1 MENVKIVGCGYARA
15 SSKIENE
22 ALKKAVDTSDEWI
35 QTRTGIASRYI
46 SETEN
51 TSDLAIRAA
60 QKAIHNAQIN
70 TSQISMI
77 IVATCTPDN
86 VTPSVACIVQEALG
100 LNDKPV
106 MAFDINAACS
116 GFLFALQCA
125 ASMLQKG
132 YALVIG
138 AETLS
143 KILDWSD
150 RNTCV
155 LFGDGAGAVL
165 IQRTQDGSTMDFYAR
180 SKGDKEYALYCA
192 GRSLQPD
199 LENVAQDKP
208 YLSMNGREVFRF
220 AIQAMPDA
228 IYGVLQGQPVEEMD
242 LMIPHQANIRILE
255 YVSKKMKFPMEK
267 MFVNLD
273 QFGNTSAASVP
284 IALAQAWEEHKI
296 KENMDLVL
304 VGFGAGFTWAAC
316 KIHIE
321 GGKHQ

>member
-15 SSKIENE
+15 FSKIENE

-60 QKAIHNAQIN
+60 QKAIQNAQIN

-138 AETLS
+138 AEILS

-165 IQRTQDGSTMDFYAR
+165 IQRAQDGSTMDFYAR
-180 SKGDKEYALYCA
+180 SKGDKEHALYCA

-220 AIQAMPDA
+220 AIQA
-228 IYGVLQGQPVEEMD
+228 LS
-242 LMIPHQANIRILE
+242 L
-255 YVSKKMKFPMEK
+255 
-267 MFVNLD
+267 
-273 QFGNTSAASVP
+273 
-284 IALAQAWEEHKI
+284 
-296 KENMDLVL
+296 
-304 VGFGAGFTWAAC
+304 
-316 KIHIE
+316 IHI
-321 GGKHQ
+321 

>member
-1 MENVKIVGCGYARA
+1 MWLA
-15 SSKIENE
+15 SVSVIENE

-60 QKAIHNAQIN
+60 QKAIQSGQIDG
-70 TSQISMI
+70 SQISMI

-155 LFGDGAGAVL
+155 LFGDGAGADRVGGEGRGVPL
-165 IQRTQDGSTMDFYAR
+165 HHRRQGFAERALGTDDTGDAGHPLPASGRGVPLSHRRAVSDAR
-180 SKGDKEYALYCA
+180 AAL
-192 GRSLQPD
+192 LPD
-199 LENVAQDKP
+199 RGP
-208 YLSMNGREVFRF
+208 
-220 AIQAMPDA
+220 
-228 IYGVLQGQPVEEMD
+228 
-242 LMIPHQANIRILE
+242 
-255 YVSKKMKFPMEK
+255 
-267 MFVNLD
+267 
-273 QFGNTSAASVP
+273 
-284 IALAQAWEEHKI
+284 
-296 KENMDLVL
+296 
-304 VGFGAGFTWAAC
+304 
-316 KIHIE
+316 E
-321 GGKHQ
+321 GGHRLSGCRLYGMRQNAGIVGT